1 MENRTKRIL
10 ATVLFIVFIA
20 SIWTA
25 YAVYEISSNEIE
37 YYVADSVLALD
48 VPETP
53 NVRVNTTVTFSGNLT
68 LHGQGVAGQTIT
80 IFQRDPDPDV
90 QWKPLVITVTNQT
103 GYYSANYTLLQV
115 GTFRFKAMLLEP

>member
-1 MENRTKRIL
+1 MKMTRKI
-10 ATVLFIVFIA
+10 ATALFIVFLA
-20 SIWTA
+20 SIWIA
-25 YAVYEISSNEIE
+25 YAIYEISSNEIK

-80 IFQRDPDPDV
+80 IFQRDPDPEV
-90 QWKPLVITVTNQT
+90 QWKPVVTATTNQT
-103 GYYSANYTLLQV
+103 GYYSVNYTLIEI